1 MTLSEECA
9 TIEHMSDSDDHLG
22 RVNDGGPAAAM
33 IRRLS
38 ECIDKVMALDPERLS
53 RDEVL
58 DCIRDIERQRRRLS
72 VADLSLVA
80 QLDSRN
86 IAAELGHRGS
96 QQLLSGLLTSTP
108 RQASHRLDDAE
119 QFGPRV
125 ALTGAVLP
133 PAYPLAAA
141 ALSTGDI
148 STEHA
153 RIITNAIRRLPE
165 PIRHER
171 SSEMEQSLSEHA
183 RNCDTR
189 TLQALAHRITAH
201 LDPDGDLPGSADDQ
215 HRRPRQF
222 SLHHNGNET
231 GELLGT
237 LTPACRAIWEAV
249 LTPLAQPRPADAM
262 GPDTRTIGQRWHDAF
277 EQAGQLLL
285 DTGQIPDHAGLH
297 TTMVITVSLTDLE
310 RRIGAATTHHGGT
323 LTIAE
328 ALRLAA
334 GQQVIPAVLGDA
346 GGVLAYGRRRRLASP
361 GQRLALFARDRGCTF
376 PNCTRP
382 AAQTQVHHATDWVRS
397 GRTDLDNL
405 TLTCGYHNNEAPRQG
420 WTTKLIDN
428 VAHWIPPAWQDPT
441 RTPRR
446 NYQHH
451 PEQVVPAT
459 TTTPEP

>member
-1 MTLSEECA
+1 
-9 TIEHMSDSDDHLG
+9 MSDSDGTKEHVSAG
-22 RVNDGGPAAAM
+22 AAAAAM
-33 IRRLS
+33 LRHLS
-38 ECIDKVMALDPERLS
+38 ECIDELLGLDAERLT

-58 DCIRDIERQRRRLS
+58 DCIRGIEQQRRRLS
-72 VADLSLVA
+72 VADLPLLA
-80 QLDSRN
+80 QLDTRN
-86 IAAELGHRGS
+86 IAAELRYRGS
-96 QQLLSGLLTSTP
+96 QQLLSTLLTSTS

-119 QFGPRV
+119 RFGPRV
-125 ALTGAVLP
+125 ALTGAALP
-133 PAYPLAAA
+133 PAYPVAAA
-141 ALSTGDI
+141 ALSAGDI

-153 RIITNAIRRLPE
+153 RIIANAIRRLPDR
-165 PIRHER
+165 IRQER
-171 SSEMEQSLSEHA
+171 SSEIERSLTEHA
-183 RNCDTR
+183 RTCDTR
-189 TLQALAHRITAH
+189 TLQALAYRITAH
-201 LDPDGDLPGSADDQ
+201 LHPDGDLPGDADDQ
-215 HRRPRQF
+215 HRRQRQF
-222 SLHHNGNET
+222 SLHRNRNET
-231 GELLGT
+231 GELLAT
-237 LTPACRAIWEAV
+237 LTPACQAIWEAV

-310 RRIGAATTHHGGT
+310 QRIGAATTHHGGT

-334 GQQVIPAVLGDA
+334 GQQVIPAVLDDA

-382 AAQTQVHHATDWVRS
+382 AAQTQVHHATDWVRA

-420 WTTKLIDN
+420 WTTQMIDK
-428 VAHWIPPAWQDPT
+428 VAYWIPPAWKDPT
-441 RTPRR
+441 RTPQR

-451 PEQVVPAT
+451 PEQALPAG
-459 TTTPEP
+459 TTTPES